1 MQVQQLLKS
10 AAATL
15 SGAGVEDS
23 QLEAELLLRDCL
35 GVSRSRLFLLS
46 DQQVKPKLEQ
56 LFQSVLSR
64 RCRREPLQYILGSC
78 EFWSLDFHVS
88 PAVLIPR
95 PETEFLLEHIISTLG
110 LERDISELKILD
122 LCTGSGVI
130 GVVLAMEFDHAA
142 VTAVD
147 FSPEALVVARNN
159 IARHGLEERINL
171 VCADL
176 LTGFAQNQV
185 FDFIVTNPPYVK
197 IGDLSG
203 LEPEV
208 RDWEPELAL
217 SGGKTGMDVINRIC
231 FDALDHL
238 KPGGWL
244 FMEIGA
250 DMGGQVE
257 HVFAASERYEQI
269 RVMQDWAGRPR
280 VLQAKACRV
289 TTNSRIEHG

>member
-1 MQVQQLLKS
+1 MQVQQLLKT

-15 SGAGVEDS
+15 AEAGVEDS
-23 QLEAELLLRDCL
+23 RLEAELLLRDCL
-35 GVSRSRLFLLS
+35 GVPRSHLFLLH

-56 LFQSVLSR
+56 RFQEYITR
-64 RCRREPLQYILGSC
+64 RYRREPLQYILGSC
-78 EFWSLDFHVS
+78 EFWSLDFHVD

-95 PETEFLLEHIISTLG
+95 PETEFLLEHVFFTLG
-110 LERDISELKILD
+110 FKRDLPGLKILD
-122 LCTGSGVI
+122 LCTGSGVV

-147 FSPEALVVARNN
+147 YSPDALAVAREN
-159 IARHGLEERINL
+159 IVYHGLEERINL

-176 LTGFAQNQV
+176 LIGFKSDQV
-185 FDFIVTNPPYVK
+185 FDVIVTNPPYVK
-197 IGDLSG
+197 ACDLSG

-217 SGGKTGMDVINRIC
+217 SGGETGMDVINRIC
-231 FDALDHL
+231 DDACCYL

-250 DMGGQVE
+250 DIGAQVK
-257 HVFAASERYEQI
+257 HVFAASERYEQVKI
-269 RVMQDWAGRPR
+269 VNDWAGRPR
-280 VLQAKACRV
+280 VLQA
-289 TTNSRIEHG
+289 TNRKHTQ

>member
-1 MQVQQLLKS
+1 MQVQQLLKT
-10 AAATL
+10 AAAAL
-15 SGAGVEDS
+15 AEAGVEDS
-23 QLEAELLLRDCL
+23 KLEAELLLRDCL

-56 LFQSVLSR
+56 RFQELLVR

-78 EFWSLDFHVS
+78 EFWSLEFHVA

-95 PETEFLLEHIISTLG
+95 PETEFLLEHVFSTLD
-110 LERDISELKILD
+110 LEREVSELIILD

-130 GVVLAMEFDHAA
+130 GVILAREFDHAA

-147 FSPEALVVARNN
+147 YSPDALAVARKN
-159 IARHGLEERINL
+159 IALHGLNERINL

-176 LTGFAQNQV
+176 LTGFRPDQV
-185 FDFIVTNPPYVK
+185 FDVIVTNPPYVK
-197 IGDLSG
+197 VCDLSG

-217 SGGKTGMDVINRIC
+217 SGGKTGMNVINRIC
-231 FDALDHL
+231 GEAFHHL

-244 FMEIGA
+244 FME
-250 DMGGQVE
+250 
-257 HVFAASERYEQI
+257 
-269 RVMQDWAGRPR
+269 
-280 VLQAKACRV
+280 
-289 TTNSRIEHG
+289 

>member
-1 MQVQQLLKS
+1 MQVQQLLKT

-15 SGAGVEDS
+15 AEAGVEDS
-23 QLEAELLLRDCL
+23 RLEVELLLLDCL
-35 GVSRSRLFLLS
+35 GVSRSRLFFLY
-46 DQQVKPKLEQ
+46 DQEVKPKLEQ
-56 LFQSVLSR
+56 RFQEVLSR

-78 EFWSLDFHVS
+78 EFWSLDFHVA

-95 PETEFLLEHIISTLG
+95 PETEFLLEHVFSTLG

-130 GVVLAMEFDHAA
+130 GVVLAKEFDHAA

-147 FSPEALVVARNN
+147 YSSDALALAREN

-176 LTGFAQNQV
+176 LTGFRPNQV
-185 FDFIVTNPPYVK
+185 FDVIVTNPPYVK
-197 IGDLSG
+197 ACDLSG

-217 SGGKTGMDVINRIC
+217 SGGETGMDVINRIC
-231 FDALDHL
+231 FDACHHL

-250 DMGGQVE
+250 DIGGQVE
-257 HVFAASERYEQI
+257 HVFAASERYEQV
-269 RVMQDWAGRPR
+269 RVVQDWAGRPR
-280 VLQAKACRV
+280 VLQAKLRQ
-289 TTNSRIEHG
+289 

>member
-1 MQVQQLLKS
+1 MQVQQLLKT

-15 SGAGVEDS
+15 AEAGVEDS
-23 QLEAELLLRDCL
+23 RLEAELLLRDCL
-35 GVSRSRLFLLS
+35 GMPRSHLFLLH

-56 LFQSVLSR
+56 RFQQYVTR
-64 RCRREPLQYILGSC
+64 RYRREPLQYILGSC
-78 EFWSLDFHVS
+78 EFWSLDFHVA

-95 PETEFLLEHIISTLG
+95 PETEFLLEHVFSTLG
-110 LERDISELKILD
+110 FERDLPELKILD
-122 LCTGSGVI
+122 LCTGSGVV

-147 FSPEALVVARNN
+147 YSPDALAVAQEN
-159 IARHGLEERINL
+159 IVYHGLEERINL

-176 LTGFAQNQV
+176 LIGFRPDQV
-185 FDFIVTNPPYVK
+185 FDVIVTNPPYVK
-197 IGDLSG
+197 ACDLSG

-217 SGGKTGMDVINRIC
+217 SGGETGMDVINRIC
-231 FDALDHL
+231 DDACYHL

-250 DMGGQVE
+250 DIGDQVK
-257 HVFAASERYEQI
+257 HLFTASERYEQVKI
-269 RVMQDWAGRPR
+269 VNDWAGRPR
-280 VLQAKACRV
+280 VLQATHRKH
-289 TTNSRIEHG
+289 TQ